1 MGKWKNVAEN
11 VTFKLE
17 YKHNWKKEDLSYSYE
32 LNEVFSAFSSVMQF
46 ISAGQLTGSD
56 LLSVTENTL
65 QHDWE
70 QGEAE

>member
-70 QGEAE
+70 QEEAE

>member
-32 LNEVFSAFSSVMQF
+32 LNEGFSAFSSVMQF

-70 QGEAE
+70 QEEAE